1 MVEVEEGAVA
11 VAAEEEEEEEEQVS
25 VACSRPE
32 HKKAGRSFEGKLEA

>member
-11 VAAEEEEEEEEQVS
+11 VAAEEEEEEEQVS

>member
-11 VAAEEEEEEEEQVS
+11 VAAEEEEEEQVS